1 MIAVS
6 VLQCHRDGIFSKER
20 AVCLDG
26 FFRGRRFHSD
36 EYEIEGLQIP
46 GIGDSFYTGGT
57 GGSVFFRDDDTVVI
71 YGICVALRSN
81 DTDEIV
87 FFGKSGREERTDGA
101 GSEYGNLDEK
111 ILLFVL

>member
-1 MIAVS
+1 M
-6 VLQCHRDGIFSKER
+6 
-20 AVCLDG
+20 
-26 FFRGRRFHSD
+26 
-36 EYEIEGLQIP
+36 IEGLQIP

-101 GSEYGNLDEK
+101 GSEYGNLHEK